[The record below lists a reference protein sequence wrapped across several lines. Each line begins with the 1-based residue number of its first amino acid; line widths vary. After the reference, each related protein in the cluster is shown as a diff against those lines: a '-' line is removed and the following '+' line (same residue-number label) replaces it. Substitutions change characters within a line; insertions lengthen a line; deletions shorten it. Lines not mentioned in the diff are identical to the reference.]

1 MISRQGTTNL
11 SNMSVVSEEEYDSPS
26 SGDEVA
32 KYLSSFATSGDRWK
46 ITRFQAT
53 PPMSSYIVAFANGP
67 FEYLEKTVELPLSK
81 KTIPLRIYGKTGCH
95 SSANGFSEASI

>member
-1 MISRQGTTNL
+1 MPA
-11 SNMSVVSEEEYDSPS
+11 VSEEDYDPS
-26 SGDEVA
+26 STGDEAA

-46 ITRFQAT
+46 ITRFQTT

-81 KTIPLRIYGKTGCH
+81 KTIPLRIYGKTDCH
-95 SSANGFSEASI
+95 DSVNVFSDALLAAQRHLI

>member
-1 MISRQGTTNL
+1 MPS
-11 SNMSVVSEEEYDSPS
+11 VSEKDYDPSS
-26 SGDEVA
+26 SGDEAA

-46 ITRFQAT
+46 ITRFQTT

-81 KTIPLRIYGKTGCH
+81 KTIPLRIYGKTDCRG
-95 SSANGFSEASI
+95 SINEFPDALLSAQRRLI